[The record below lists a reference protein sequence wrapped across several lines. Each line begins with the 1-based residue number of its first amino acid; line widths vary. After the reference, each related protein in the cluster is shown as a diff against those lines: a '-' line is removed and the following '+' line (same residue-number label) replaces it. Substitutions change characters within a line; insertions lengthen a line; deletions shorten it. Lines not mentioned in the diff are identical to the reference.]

1 MKHFGVI
8 KFVNLLAAIIF
19 LVMGFLLIMAFTFN
33 LSVVDEL
40 QQAANFDN
48 WKAFIIIAGIVSL
61 LASGVLAFGSLK
73 EFQMYSGSNNSVV
86 AETIY
91 ILGLG
96 MELKRPVCV
105 GSETS
110 AAAAAVE
117 SSRSS
122 SMVSIFGFGY
132 DDSFKWTFA
141 GRRPMPRED
150 PEKEDEVDREPPKP
164 VDVKDK
170 LTESKNE
177 DVLE

>member
-96 MELKRPVCV
+96 VDSERPPVI
-105 GSETS
+105 GE
-110 AAAAAVE
+110 E
-117 SSRSS
+117 SVRDASMSRSS

-132 DDSFKWTFA
+132 DDSYKWTFA
-141 GRRPMPRED
+141 GRRPLPRED
-150 PEKEDEVDREPPKP
+150 PAEEG
-164 VDVKDK
+164 
-170 LTESKNE
+170 NE
-177 DVLE
+177 DAKEITTDNTDEEAEKTSLEE

>member
-1 MKHFGVI
+1 MRHFGVI
-8 KFVNLLAAIIF
+8 KFLNLVAAILF
-19 LVMGFLLIMAFTFN
+19 LVMGIFLLVGFTFN
-33 LSVVDEL
+33 LSVVLEL

-48 WKAFIIIAGIVSL
+48 WKFFILLAGIVAL
-61 LASGVLAFGSLK
+61 LTSGVFAFGSWK
-73 EFQMYSGSNNSVV
+73 EFQMYRGSRSSVV

>member
-48 WKAFIIIAGIVSL
+48 WKPFIILAGIVSL
-61 LASGVLAFGSLK
+61 LASAILAFGSLK
-73 EFQMYSGSNNSVV
+73 EFQMYSGSKNSVV

-96 MELKRPVCV
+96 IDSERPPVIGEESLKD
-105 GSETS
+105 TS
-110 AAAAAVE
+110 F
-117 SSRSS
+117 SRSS

-141 GRRPMPRED
+141 GRRPLPRED
-150 PEKEDEVDREPPKP
+150 PADEG
-164 VDVKDK
+164 
-170 LTESKNE
+170 NE
-177 DVLE
+177 DANDKKEITTNKDEETK